1 MPLFPAV
8 EPGGEPAGLVVEPP
22 GLPVAEGLEP
32 GAEPALFPEVGA
44 PALPAL
50 PPEPDGEPL
59 ELPHPLPPPGEPE
72 GLPEADGAEEPP
84 EEPEGLP
91 LPPAGDGV
99 VPVEL
104 PLDAPPDPPN
114 NALTVAGLAV
124 PW

>member
-22 GLPVAEGLEP
+22 GLPVAAGLEP

-72 GLPEADGAEEPP
+72 GLP
-84 EEPEGLP
+84 
-91 LPPAGDGV
+91 LPPAGDAA

-104 PLDAPPDPPN
+104 PLGAPPEPPN
-114 NALTVAGLAV
+114 KALTVAGLAV